1 MKVIVTYAKTIVEQK
16 EIEVDDKYK
25 ILETDCNHLSFRE
38 IGELKDGLTKEVS
51 KEIFDSD
58 DYIILQSARN
68 SENDEMLWE
77 W

>member
-1 MKVIVTYAKTIVEQK
+1 MKVTVTYAKILVEEK

-25 ILETDCNHLSFRE
+25 VLETGCNHLRFRE
-38 IGELKDGLTKEVS
+38 IGELKDGLTKEIS
-51 KEIFDSD
+51 KEIFNSD
-58 DYIILQSARN
+58 DCIELKSVRN